1 MKKLM
6 LGAVA
11 LTLGQYAIA
20 QETKKTNVILILTDD
35 QGFGDF
41 SNNGNPYLNTPNMD
55 ALRENGVFF
64 SNFHV
69 SAVSAPT
76 RAALMT
82 GRYGYR
88 TGVTGVNKSKV
99 NMFEDE
105 KTIAE
110 YMKDAG
116 YNTGLFGKW
125 HLGYNYPMRPI
136 DQGYDEYY
144 AWEEMQF
151 YRTNPIMEENGI
163 NKQYKDRF
171 LTDVVFE
178 KALGYIEKNTAKE
191 EPFFMYLA
199 TYLPHTHH
207 DGVQVPE
214 QYAKRFDK
222 YPELSWH
229 TRQSYG
235 MIEKVDEQLGL
246 LLKKVRELGIEEN
259 TLIIFGTDNGPAECY
274 PGQNRNCQNRY
285 NAGLRGMKGDV
296 YEGGIRTPF
305 YFVWKNKLTPGTE
318 INRFSAHVDILPTL
332 VDLVGLTP
340 DPQRTLDG
348 NSLLPIL
355 KGETVNI
362 PSTRYYYHM
371 HRGDMDIL
379 NNEWKNSCYIEDEY
393 KLVDGKELYYL
404 PTDRNEEN
412 DLASAE
418 PLRLNFM
425 RSRCE
430 EYLREQLNERKL
442 KYQPNIIGNKKQPI
456 VNLQYFEIIGKEKGW
471 PVFVEKTGKYNITI
485 HDIQH
490 DDINENAYFRIEAN
504 GKSWEKKINKNSA
517 SLTFRNLD
525 LPEGEYFLTIKII
538 GDSFPKKFKS
548 WNAQQGRY
556 HSEEYGHRIVTV
568 QDMSAKTKNNQNVVS
583 SIGLYDGLLD

>member
-229 TRQSYG
+229 TRQSY
-235 MIEKVDEQLGL
+235 
-246 LLKKVRELGIEEN
+246 
-259 TLIIFGTDNGPAECY
+259 
-274 PGQNRNCQNRY
+274 
-285 NAGLRGMKGDV
+285 
-296 YEGGIRTPF
+296 
-305 YFVWKNKLTPGTE
+305 
-318 INRFSAHVDILPTL
+318 
-332 VDLVGLTP
+332 
-340 DPQRTLDG
+340 
-348 NSLLPIL
+348 
-355 KGETVNI
+355 
-362 PSTRYYYHM
+362 
-371 HRGDMDIL
+371 
-379 NNEWKNSCYIEDEY
+379 
-393 KLVDGKELYYL
+393 
-404 PTDRNEEN
+404 
-412 DLASAE
+412 
-418 PLRLNFM
+418 
-425 RSRCE
+425 
-430 EYLREQLNERKL
+430 
-442 KYQPNIIGNKKQPI
+442 
-456 VNLQYFEIIGKEKGW
+456 
-471 PVFVEKTGKYNITI
+471 
-485 HDIQH
+485 
-490 DDINENAYFRIEAN
+490 
-504 GKSWEKKINKNSA
+504 
-517 SLTFRNLD
+517 
-525 LPEGEYFLTIKII
+525 
-538 GDSFPKKFKS
+538 
-548 WNAQQGRY
+548 
-556 HSEEYGHRIVTV
+556 
-568 QDMSAKTKNNQNVVS
+568 
-583 SIGLYDGLLD
+583 